1 MKIEKVGNKLF
12 TIKDLVHQLELQ
24 KKESQSKLILQEDFV
39 SYVIFL
45 FLEENKEKKDL
56 SHHKLVINFSYCLTL
71 LFMQALMLVFYFNEA
86 FLKMKDEDVM
96 FYPPGG
102 DVLAVKYMASVALF
116 LFIFPSIS
124 NGITVM
130 KVANNYPKLFAEDT
144 PYAAYFIG
152 FL

>member
-1 MKIEKVGNKLF
+1 M
-12 TIKDLVHQLELQ
+12 
-24 KKESQSKLILQEDFV
+24 
-39 SYVIFL
+39 
-45 FLEENKEKKDL
+45 
-56 SHHKLVINFSYCLTL
+56 L
-71 LFMQALMLVFYFNEA
+71 LFYFNEA
-86 FLKMKDEDVM
+86 YLKKKSEEVM

-130 KVANNYPKLFAEDT
+130 KIANNYPKLFATDT
-144 PYAAYFIG
+144 PHAAYLIG